1 MNNQDFFSELVEQIH
16 KADREAIERSIEANT
31 IIINSELDFVKEHFL
46 TLPIGSICH
55 IPARI
60 CNKHIFVG
68 KLPEKYSFVLG
79 HTSNIEE
86 LEYYKEKCEKLENQL
101 KAIKEFING
110 KISEE

>member
-1 MNNQDFFSELVEQIH
+1 MNDKDFFSELVEQIH
-16 KADREAIERSIEANT
+16 KANREAIERSIEANT

-46 TLPIGSICH
+46 DLPTGGVYYV
-55 IPARI
+55 PAKI

-79 HTSNIEE
+79 HTSDIEE
-86 LEYYKEKCEKLENQL
+86 LEYYKAKCEKLENQL

-110 KISEE
+110 EISEE